1 MLLDVG
7 LRDGNGFS
15 VCSAV
20 KQRGGT
26 AVIFLS
32 ASGDEYSV
40 VTGLDLGADDYIAK
54 PFRPRELVSRIRS
67 VLRRTGRA
75 QSVLDVGPLRVDT
88 ERACVSKNGQEL
100 SLSALEYRLLLV
112 FLNHRGATLSRAQLL
127 EEIWDVAGDFVN
139 DNTLTVYIKRLR
151 DKLEDNPAGAD
162 AHPHGAR
169 RRLPDGGLNDA
180 SKSGT
185 APGAAPGRTCDASR
199 LGSGGALIRLAAAC
213 VTLALGVVLL
223 GLYTVELCRRYRAMA
238 RLAADID
245 AVLHG
250 SGDIHLADYGE
261 GEVSLLRSEVR
272 KMTLRLREQSAQ
284 LEKEKLQ
291 LADAMADISHQMRTP
306 LTAVNLLLTSL
317 AGHVD
322 EESRGDVRALRRQ
335 VARMDWLVESLLK
348 LAKLDAGTARFCPET
363 IPLSA
368 LLARAAEPFAI
379 GMELRGQ
386 QLQVEASGNVRCDPA
401 WTAEALGNILKN
413 CSEHMQEGTITVR
426 AEENAVA
433 SVVVIRDTGGGIA
446 LQDLPHLFERYY
458 KGENAPEQ
466 SVGIGLALS
475 RSIAA
480 AQNGTLTAANVPGG
494 AEFTMKLYK
503 GIV

>member
-1 MLLDVG
+1 ML
-7 LRDGNGFS
+7 RNP
-15 VCSAV
+15 
-20 KQRGGT
+20 
-26 AVIFLS
+26 
-32 ASGDEYSV
+32 E
-40 VTGLDLGADDYIAK
+40 
-54 PFRPRELVSRIRS
+54 
-67 VLRRTGRA
+67 LRRA
-75 QSVLDVGPLRVDT
+75 LLVGGLLT
-88 ERACVSKNGQEL
+88 FLASAAAM
-100 SLSALEYRLLLV
+100 SLS
-112 FLNHRGATLSRAQLL
+112 GWQ
-127 EEIWDVAGDFVN
+127 
-139 DNTLTVYIKRLR
+139 
-151 DKLEDNPAGAD
+151 
-162 AHPHGAR
+162 
-169 RRLPDGGLNDA
+169 
-180 SKSGT
+180 
-185 APGAAPGRTCDASR
+185 
-199 LGSGGALIRLAAAC
+199 AAC
-213 VTLALGVVLL
+213 VALALGTVLL
-223 GLYTVELCRRYRAMA
+223 VLYGVELCCRYRAMA

-272 KMTLRLREQSAQ
+272 K
-284 LEKEKLQ
+284 
-291 LADAMADISHQMRTP
+291 MADISHQMRTP

-446 LQDLPHLFERYY
+446 PQDLPHLFERYY

-480 AQNGTLTAANVPGG
+480 AQNGTLTAANVPSG
-494 AEFTMKLYK
+494 AEITMKLYK